1 MTNRKLFIYD
11 LGLAGTIPA
20 VCIAIAIGTI
30 LRFWH
35 LDLKPLWLDEIITA
49 IFSLGKNYRDLP
61 LDVLFPLNHIQEV
74 FAFQPGVSC
83 PQIAE
88 NLASYSTHPPLFFCW
103 MYSWLGFL
111 QPLGMDLVVKLR
123 SLPALFGV
131 ATILAIYGVNRIAFS
146 PTSGIMAALLMA
158 LSPFAVYL
166 SQEARHYTLPMLII
180 TLALFLLML
189 IQQDLFYKQKL
200 QFWVWLLWAIINSIG
215 LYVHYFFSIAFIAE
229 IATLLLLIY
238 QGRSKIFKLRQVYL
252 YLVIFTCFI
261 LISFMPWV
269 LVIVSHLRSSETNWL
284 PSAHHVEPIYQ
295 TLITWVLMII
305 TLPVE
310 NQPLLIAIFCSFLM
324 VVFMIWAGWQVFPN
338 LKLLWLKSTTHLPT
352 FTLLSFTFFVLL
364 QFFFIAYLLGKDIT
378 VVPRYHFVYYPSFC
392 ALLAASLE
400 KVKISKFIF
409 LLIGVI
415 SCIFVLSNLGFQK
428 PFQPEKV
435 AQNMNFESNV
445 PLMLVVGYDNYQ
457 DVAGG
462 FSFALALEQLRSHEI
477 ASQFQKDSL
486 VFLDKNSDFSAF
498 SNKLSQLSMADVS
511 QFNLWFVGSSMKKRD
526 YPPKLALTAGKTTCN
541 IEPTQHYRTGH
552 FPYQLYRC
560 SNS

>member
-1 MTNRKLFIYD
+1 MTNRKLFIHD
-11 LGLAGTIPA
+11 LGLTGTIPA
-20 VCIAIAIGTI
+20 LGIAIAIGAI

-61 LDVLFPLNHIQEV
+61 LDVLFPLNQIQEI

-88 NLASYSTHPPLFFCW
+88 NLANYSTHPPLFFCW

-111 QPLGMDLVVKLR
+111 HPLDIEWMAKLR

-146 PTSGIMAALLMA
+146 PTSGIMAAFLMA

-180 TLALFLLML
+180 TLALFLLMQ
-189 IQQDLFYKQKL
+189 IQQDIFHKQRL
-200 QFWVWLLWAIINSIG
+200 HFWVWLLWAIINSIG

-229 IATLLLLIY
+229 VATLVLLIY
-238 QGRSKIFKLRQVYL
+238 RGKSNILKLRQVCL
-252 YLVIFTCFI
+252 YLIIFTCSI
-261 LISFMPWV
+261 IISFIPWV
-269 LVIVSHLRSSETNWL
+269 LVIVSHLRRSETNWL

-295 TLITWVLMII
+295 TLITWMLMII

-324 VVFMIWAGWQVFPN
+324 VVFMIWAGWQVLPN

-364 QFFFIAYLLGKDIT
+364 QFLFIAYLLGKDIT

-400 KVKISKFIF
+400 KIKIPKFVF
-409 LLIGVI
+409 LLVGLI
-415 SCIFVLSNLGFQK
+415 SCIFVLSNLAFQK

-435 AQNMNFESNV
+435 AQNMNFEPAV

-462 FSFALALEQLRSHEI
+462 LSFALALERLRSHEI
-477 ASQFQKDSL
+477 TSQLQKDSL
-486 VFLDKNSDFSAF
+486 VFLDKAADFSTF
-498 SNKLSQLSMADVS
+498 SNKLSQISMADIS
-511 QFNLWFVGSSMKKRD
+511 QFNLWFVGSSMRKRD
-526 YPPKLALTAGKTTCN
+526 YPPKLTLTSGKTTCN
-541 IEPTQHYRTGH
+541 IEPTQHYRTGQ

-560 SNS
+560 NNS